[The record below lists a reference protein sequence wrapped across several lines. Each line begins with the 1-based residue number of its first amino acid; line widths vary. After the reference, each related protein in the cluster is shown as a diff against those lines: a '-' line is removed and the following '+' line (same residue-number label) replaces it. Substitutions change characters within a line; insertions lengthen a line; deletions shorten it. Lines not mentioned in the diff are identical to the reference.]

1 MKILTRRAAAVASIA
16 ILVGAAGSG
25 TLAAQGQGQQQQV
38 TAEVVIPISAV
49 SRDHQDHGE
58 HRRST
63 HHIHRADWSEQSG
76 SSHSRTG
83 KSRTGQHRSAEVGV
97 EAAAETKV
105 WGQASRQPSVS
116 AGVEVV
122 LKSLPGVDATGGDSA
137 EESCS

>member
-1 MKILTRRAAAVASIA
+1 MKILTRRAAAVAGIA

-25 TLAAQGQGQQQQV
+25 TLSAQGQGQQQQV
-38 TAEVVIPISAV
+38 TNEVVIPISAV

-63 HHIHRADWSEQSG
+63 HHIHRADWSERSG
-76 SSHSRTG
+76 SSHGRTG
-83 KSRTGQHRSAEVGV
+83 KSRTGQNRSAEVGV
-97 EAAAETKV
+97 EAAAETRV

>member
-1 MKILTRRAAAVASIA
+1 MKILTRRAAAVAGIA

-25 TLAAQGQGQQQQV
+25 TLSAQGQGQQQQV
-38 TAEVVIPISAV
+38 TDEVVILISAV

-63 HHIHRADWSEQSG
+63 HIHRADWSERNG
-76 SSHSRTG
+76 SSHGRTG
-83 KSRTGQHRSAEVGV
+83 KSRTGQNRSAEVGV
-97 EAAAETKV
+97 EAAAETRV